1 MGWGLRKNRKALRK
15 SVKKARKGHRC
26 GIPKR
31 GFLQENGFFK
41 RSNSFAGFVKRAIAR
56 QKALKAKRAAK
67 KAAKKAVFKKTRA
80 RVIKLSKKNRKAA
93 LKLGKY
99 FRRIRRSAKRA
110 AAVRKARRRLCYV
123 AFWRKVR
130 STRKKVKPSKKNAK
144 AAKIAKANVARA
156 MKKLARSMKKLSKK
170 GWGRKVSRRRSAR
183 KPRRWGKIKKVGR
196 KPR

>member
-1 MGWGLRKNRKALRK
+1 MA
-15 SVKKARKGHRC
+15 
-26 GIPKR
+26 
-31 GFLQENGFFK
+31 
-41 RSNSFAGFVKRAIAR
+41 
-56 QKALKAKRAAK
+56 
-67 KAAKKAVFKKTRA
+67 
-80 RVIKLSKKNRKAA
+80 KKNRKAA

-110 AAVRKARRRLCYV
+110 AAVRKAIRRLCYV

-130 STRKKVKPSKKNAK
+130 ATRKKVKPSKKNAK

-183 KPRRWGKIKKVGR
+183 KPRRSARKFRRWGKIKKVGR
-196 KPR
+196 KPRRSARKVGRKLRRFRRRGWGL